1 MSIFDTNVTV
11 INEDN
16 LIKRGYIK
24 IYGDNWFSKSIKHNL
39 NKKIG
44 SLFGNVIVRFE
55 GRNISAFYYR
65 PSMRSK
71 KMVNTGLRYV
81 TDMFEI
87 IKMEEELQNYLNKL

>member
-16 LIKRGYIK
+16 LIKRGYKK

-39 NKKIG
+39 DKKIG
-44 SLFGNVIVRFE
+44 RLFGNIIVRFE
-55 GRNISAFYYR
+55 GEDISAFYYR

-71 KMVNTGLRYV
+71 TMVNTGLRYV

-87 IKMEEELQNYLNKL
+87 IKMEVELQNYLNKL